1 MNFTSFFS
9 PFSSAVPVSLM
20 TFLLDNSPLDA
31 KMVDRSCCYSVG
43 ASSLTL
49 GWGRQG
55 WTCSS
60 PYRGSR
66 VGLTRGKHGG
76 LVLGWT
82 ELFSSP
88 PQSLFTWHGYLEQY
102 SFVPSEHGFWNSTRL
117 CLQPLPLFWMSKSR
131 GGRKKERVLGSD
143 KCFPFLSVSL
153 QNGRIPK
160 HLMTPEHK
168 CFYYY
173 CVWPQ
178 AILGEQFCSGRYPL
192 KKQQQNVIKGPQI
205 N

>member
-1 MNFTSFFS
+1 MQRWSIGIAATVW
-9 PFSSAVPVSLM
+9 VP
-20 TFLLDNSPLDA
+20 PLWP
-31 KMVDRSCCYSVG
+31 
-43 ASSLTL
+43 
-49 GWGRQG
+49 WGEEG
-55 WTCSS
+55 K
-60 PYRGSR
+60 G
-66 VGLTRGKHGG
+66 GLVALHTGG
-76 LVLGWT
+76 LVLASL
-82 ELFSSP
+82 EESMVVLFWGG
-88 PQSLFTWHGYLEQY
+88 QSCFLVHPRASL
-102 SFVPSEHGFWNSTRL
+102 PDMAIWNSTRL

-153 QNGRIPK
+153 LNGRIPK

-178 AILGEQFCSGRYPL
+178 AILGEKFCSGRYPL